1 MTQQEQRQ
9 FYLDN
14 CNDLTYAEMRK
25 GLGIGSVAMTKLM
38 KDNNFPKKPL
48 VFKKKQLSIT
58 FFSWE
63 WAATIDP
70 LMC

>member
-1 MTQQEQRQ
+1 
-9 FYLDN
+9 
-14 CNDLTYAEMRK
+14 MRK
-25 GLGIGSVAMTKLM
+25 ELGIGSVAMSKLM

-48 VFKKKQLSIT
+48 VFRKKQLSTT